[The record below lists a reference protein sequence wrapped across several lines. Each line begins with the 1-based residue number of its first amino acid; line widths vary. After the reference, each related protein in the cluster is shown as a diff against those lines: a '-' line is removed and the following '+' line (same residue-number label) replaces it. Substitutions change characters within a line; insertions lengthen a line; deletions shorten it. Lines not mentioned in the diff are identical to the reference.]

1 MLQCFGAL
9 VCVDACGEVVYRKS
23 CPLSLTVMMKT
34 DWTEQKR
41 CLKDASS
48 LQSVESVTAQ

>member
-1 MLQCFGAL
+1 VLQCFGAL